1 MPVVEVH
8 LSNIHAREEF
18 RRHSVIAPV
27 ARGQI
32 AGFGPASYLLGL
44 DALLVVL
51 GSPRPAGTPASR
63 PARPPGPQ
71 PRSGCGRTTTPR
83 CPAART
89 PGRLSS
95 PPASPAVNRS
105 CPPSSKSLSRRG
117 ERSDHPVRSDDRLL
131 VERCQA
137 GDLSAFEPL
146 VEKYRQR
153 VWRLAYNVLRD
164 REEAW
169 DVAQDAFIRAYQ
181 ALPSFRG
188 QSAFYTWLFRI
199 VMNLAAD
206 RARQRAAR
214 GRAFGTE
221 RVPEE
226 DWERLMTDQD
236 ASPDS
241 SAAQTED
248 RERIAKALDTLS
260 DDHRTIIMLSD
271 VEGLA
276 YREIA
281 EVLDI
286 PIGTVMSRLHNAR
299 KRLRGALKPL
309 LAAVVALLL
318 AWPGGVALAQGS
330 AQAPGSPA
338 AATVHFGARVYLAT
352 DGPAPPNTPPDLP
365 DRAAGGALRPEA
377 PAAVPV
383 SAVPSPPAG
392 GRRSAGGGH
401 APHRAGRGP
410 AAGAD
415 SRRDGSRRRCA
426 CACGWCEAT
435 SPR

>member
-1 MPVVEVH
+1 
-8 LSNIHAREEF
+8 
-18 RRHSVIAPV
+18 
-27 ARGQI
+27 
-32 AGFGPASYLLGL
+32 
-44 DALLVVL
+44 
-51 GSPRPAGTPASR
+51 
-63 PARPPGPQ
+63 
-71 PRSGCGRTTTPR
+71 
-83 CPAART
+83 
-89 PGRLSS
+89 
-95 PPASPAVNRS
+95 
-105 CPPSSKSLSRRG
+105 
-117 ERSDHPVRSDDRLL
+117 

-260 DDHRTIIMLSD
+260 EDHRTIIMLSD

-309 LAAVVALLL
+309 LAAVVTLLL
-318 AWPGGVALAQGS
+318 AWPGGSALAQGPV
-330 AQAPGSPA
+330 QTPGSPA

-352 DGPAPPNTPPDLP
+352 DGPAPPAGAPELP
-365 DRAAGGALRPEA
+365 TEPRAERYVLKLRQLFRYQQYHPLQHVGADVPVGATHRAALAGDRHLELTPEGMGAKVIRLR
-377 PAAVPV
+377 VRLV
-383 SAVPSPPAG
+383 
-392 GRRSAGGGH
+392 
-401 APHRAGRGP
+401 RGNFTEVTTNV
-410 AAGAD
+410 
-415 SRRDGSRRRCA
+415 
-426 CACGWCEAT
+426 EAT
-435 SPR
+435 PGAATVIGGPRHGDGVLIILLWASPNRAR